1 MAPLSRLMVEKV
13 YNKMTAIEIIQFLPY
28 KKPFFFVDELTEISE
43 NGITGS
49 YTFTE
54 KEFFL

>member
-1 MAPLSRLMVEKV
+1 MEPLSRLMVEKV

-28 KKPFFFVDELTEISE
+28 KKPFLFVDELTEISE

-54 KEFFL
+54 K